1 MTLAL
6 PSDSA
11 VPLPGETIE
20 TDRYARALATLI
32 GPCVTAADGTLVA
45 EDLRAV
51 GSVLADARSTVA
63 RAIDQAHASTTTDLL
78 TEVEG
83 ELGLPYAEGLPTATR
98 QARVLAKR
106 RSRGD
111 ATLGGIRRA
120 VQTLAPD
127 ATVTTNSAEIVEG
140 TDPEAVFRLI
150 VELGDDW
157 GDDALVTMLSAMLAT
172 QASGPVVWSV
182 GRAIGFRCD
191 DPNSLVETDLLS
203 I

>member
-1 MTLAL
+1 MTLTL
-6 PSDSA
+6 PSGS
-11 VPLPGETIE
+11 TE
-20 TDRYARALATLI
+20 TDRYARALAALL
-32 GPCVTAADGTLVA
+32 GPCVTAADDTLVA

-83 ELGLPYAEGLPTATR
+83 ELGLPYAGGLPTATR

-111 ATLGGIRRA
+111 ATRLGIERT

-127 ATVTTNSAEIVEG
+127 ATVETNGAINVEG
-140 TDPEAVFRLI
+140 TDPRAALRLR
-150 VELGDDW
+150 VALGDDW
-157 GDDALVTMLSAMLAT
+157 NDGALVPLLDAMLAT
-172 QASGPVVWSV
+172 QVSGPVTWTIGRSV
-182 GRAIGFRCD
+182 GFRCAFR
-191 DPNSLVETDLLS
+191 NSALDSRCDVDLLAL
-203 I
+203 

>member
-1 MTLAL
+1 MTIAL
-6 PSDSA
+6 PSGS
-11 VPLPGETIE
+11 TE
-20 TDRYARALATLI
+20 TDRYARALAALL

-78 TEVEG
+78 PEVEG
-83 ELGLPYAEGLPTATR
+83 ELGLPYAEGLPTAER

-127 ATVTTNSAEIVEG
+127 ATIETNGAANVEG
-140 TDPEAVFRLI
+140 TDPRAALRLR
-150 VELGDDW
+150 VALGDDW
-157 GDDALVTMLSAMLAT
+157 NDGALVPLLDAMLAT
-172 QASGPVVWSV
+172 QVSGPVSWTL
-182 GRAIGFRCD
+182 GRNVGFRCAFRNSAD
-191 DPNSLVETDLLS
+191 DSRCDVDLLAL
-203 I
+203 